1 MLKALVLTTVFF
13 ATGVNAQQFSNGTV
27 DVYFQQLSRDGVLDG
42 CSLVFTSLVS
52 DTAYSKGAQIVMNG
66 SIAIRNLRKGQLSFT
81 GKLGTKPFLDT
92 TNRWIEPANFYFSSD
107 SGTTAKVAKVIDSE
121 TKGYKLLIGDAFN
134 DSIWTLIEDIINTGE
149 FTVGFNRR
157 PGGQDVYTRVTINT
171 ASQSNPDGTVQ
182 KTQTTVTPLA
192 FNACFGRLVKDISQQ
207 LK

>member
-1 MLKALVLTTVFF
+1 MFKRLVLTIVFF
-13 ATGVNAQQFSNGTV
+13 AAGVNAQQVSNGTA

-66 SIAIRNLRKGQLSFT
+66 SIAIRTLGKGQLSFT

-92 TNRWIEPANFYFSSD
+92 TNNWIEPANFYFSSD
-107 SGTTAKVAKVIDSE
+107 SGTTARVAKVIQSD

-134 DSIWTLIEDIINTGE
+134 DKIFALIEDILRTGE
-149 FTVGFNRR
+149 FTAGFNRKL
-157 PGGQDVYTRVTINT
+157 GGQDVYTLVEVNT
-171 ASQSNPDGTVQ
+171 SLRSNPDGTAQ
-182 KTQTTVTPLA
+182 RTQSTVTPLA
-192 FNACFGRLVKDISQQ
+192 FNACLGRLFQQIKTQ